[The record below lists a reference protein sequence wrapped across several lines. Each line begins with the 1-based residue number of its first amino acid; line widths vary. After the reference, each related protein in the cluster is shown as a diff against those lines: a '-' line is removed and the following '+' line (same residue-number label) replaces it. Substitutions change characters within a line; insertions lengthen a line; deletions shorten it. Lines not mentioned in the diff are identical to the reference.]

1 MARKRETRT
10 AVDAVLGA
18 VVAEEQPHVEERTE
32 TGRKRRSDYKGPR
45 DWKAVARQHG
55 VPTTYRLPESLR
67 EEIKERAKDE
77 DVKVADFVTCL
88 LRYALEALDRGEIE
102 LPREE

>member
-10 AVDAVLGA
+10 AVDAMLGG
-18 VVAEEQPHVEERTE
+18 VVAEEQPRAEERTE
-32 TGRKRRSDYKGPR
+32 AGRKRRSDYKGPR
-45 DWKAVARQHG
+45 DWRAVARQHG
-55 VPTTYRLPESLR
+55 VPATYRLPESLR
-67 EEIKERAKDE
+67 EEIKKRAEAE

-88 LRYALEALDRGEIE
+88 LQYALEALDRGEIE